1 MELGVTMRG
10 MNRGLYPQSPSA
22 TFAQDFAGGLA
33 VGQSVGN
40 TISGIGHQ
48 ARLKSISDAVNK
60 AGGDISAID
69 SSLYSDPEGMVALGG
84 FLDQYTTT
92 QEGLLKAKDAHSK
105 VAEQQ
110 FQTLSNGLQYLE
122 QNQGNPQALT
132 AGIEQLSRHLNL
144 PYNVKFNPER
154 NAFDVLYQDRTG
166 EKQTGQSMTSQEVVA
181 SLKELVQHS
190 DKFHSLY
197 AQNAL
202 SIMAGNNAYKQDP
215 SKWFYAQ
222 GDDGQAITLIPQKQ
236 PRPEGGIELGYL
248 ILEKG
253 QPARFATMKELS
265 PTYGITPQTW
275 EQHYKNQQLDNDRAR
290 LGYEG
295 QRVSQGWAAHNLNR
309 ERFEYEKGDGLIPGM
324 PGINRKGLKKTMDAD
339 FNQWMAAAGY
349 AVKNGAFYKPEYNKD
364 GSIAVDDEG
373 KPKLRAMSPA
383 EVGEA
388 RAEHQQDFVKRYTG
402 QSAPGQGGDVGNII
416 LSRGLEYKGG
426 KPSVPPAGNGGNIPS
441 QGKTSTEQPAR
452 LGGGMFGDPA
462 VPTKDGLIEPGN
474 IDLNNRPVVHNP
486 DGSFSTVRTISVGL
500 DGKEYLI
507 PTVSDDGKIL
517 TEREAIDLFKKSGK
531 HFGVFV
537 SPDAAT
543 RYAKKL
549 HEDQEKQYAP
559 KARLGGAMPDVAG
572 SAPANSSPPVRSA
585 SAHTQGKD
593 QIRPPKGSVWE
604 RMPDKYEAY
613 TKIFGKRPDK
623 VKPALAVKELDA
635 ELERLAEEK
644 LREGMDRPNWW
655 ETDLRGL
662 GSEGALKPAIEKT
675 KQFIMDEILTSKGY
689 YSSQH

>member
-1 MELGVTMRG
+1 MRG

-222 GDDGQAITLIPQKQ
+222 GDDGRAITLIPQKQ

-265 PTYGITPQTW
+265 STYGITPQTW
-275 EQHYKNQQLDNDRAR
+275 EQHYKNQQLDNDKVR

-295 QRVSQGWAAHNLNR
+295 QRVSQGWAAHNLSR

-416 LSRGLEYKGG
+416 LSR
-426 KPSVPPAGNGGNIPS
+426 V
-441 QGKTSTEQPAR
+441 
-452 LGGGMFGDPA
+452 
-462 VPTKDGLIEPGN
+462 
-474 IDLNNRPVVHNP
+474 
-486 DGSFSTVRTISVGL
+486 
-500 DGKEYLI
+500 
-507 PTVSDDGKIL
+507 
-517 TEREAIDLFKKSGK
+517 
-531 HFGVFV
+531 
-537 SPDAAT
+537 
-543 RYAKKL
+543 
-549 HEDQEKQYAP
+549 
-559 KARLGGAMPDVAG
+559 
-572 SAPANSSPPVRSA
+572 
-585 SAHTQGKD
+585 
-593 QIRPPKGSVWE
+593 
-604 RMPDKYEAY
+604 
-613 TKIFGKRPDK
+613 
-623 VKPALAVKELDA
+623 
-635 ELERLAEEK
+635 
-644 LREGMDRPNWW
+644 
-655 ETDLRGL
+655 
-662 GSEGALKPAIEKT
+662 
-675 KQFIMDEILTSKGY
+675 
-689 YSSQH
+689 

>member
-154 NAFDVLYQDRTG
+154 NAFDVLYQERTG

-222 GDDGQAITLIPQKQ
+222 GDDGRAITLIPQKQ

-265 PTYGITPQTW
+265 STYGITPQTW
-275 EQHYKNQQLDNDRAR
+275 EQHYKNQQLDNDKVR

-295 QRVSQGWAAHNLNR
+295 QRVSQGWATHNLNR

-324 PGINRKGLKKTMDAD
+324 PGINRKGFKKTMDAD

-349 AVKNGAFYKPEYNKD
+349 AEKNGVFYKPEYNKD

-452 LGGGMFGDPA
+452 LGGGMFG
-462 VPTKDGLIEPGN
+462 N
-474 IDLNNRPVVHNP
+474 
-486 DGSFSTVRTISVGL
+486 SVG
-500 DGKEYLI
+500 
-507 PTVSDDGKIL
+507 PTDKPQRA
-517 TEREAIDLFKKSGK
+517 E
-531 HFGVFV
+531 
-537 SPDAAT
+537 DA
-543 RYAKKL
+543 KL
-549 HEDQEKQYAP
+549 S
-559 KARLGGAMPDVAG
+559 GAMPGTA
-572 SAPANSSPPVRSA
+572 ASSS
-585 SAHTQGKD
+585 TQEKER
-593 QIRPPKGSVWE
+593 ILPPKGSVWE

-613 TKIFGKRPDK
+613 TKVFGKRPDK

-655 ETDLRGL
+655 EADLRGL
-662 GSEGALKPAIEKT
+662 GSEGALKPAIEKA

-689 YSSQH
+689 YSSQS

>member
-154 NAFDVLYQDRTG
+154 NAFDVLYQDRAG
-166 EKQTGQSMTSQEVVA
+166 EKQTGQSMTAQEVVA

-222 GDDGQAITLIPQKQ
+222 GDDGRAITLIPQKQ

-265 PTYGITPQTW
+265 STYGITPQTW
-275 EQHYKNQQLDNDRAR
+275 EQHYKNQQLDNDKVR

-295 QRVSQGWAAHNLNR
+295 QRVSQGWATHNLNR

-324 PGINRKGLKKTMDAD
+324 PGINRKGFKKTMDAD

-559 KARLGGAMPDVAG
+559 KARLSGAMPNVAG
-572 SAPANSSPPVRSA
+572 SANATMDLPVA
-585 SAHTQGKD
+585 PDEADIQKVG
-593 QIRPPKGSVWE
+593 
-604 RMPDKYEAY
+604 DKYYLILPGKHPIEIDKATAQELGRRQKTSVQRWIETGRSGTAPKLP
-613 TKIFGKRPDK
+613 TKHDTRFAQMTD
-623 VKPALAVKELDA
+623 
-635 ELERLAEEK
+635 EEK
-644 LREGMDRPNWW
+644 TIWRKTGRFPDR
-655 ETDLRGL
+655 LVQR
-662 GSEGALKPAIEKT
+662 
-675 KQFIMDEILTSKGY
+675 
-689 YSSQH
+689 

>member
-1 MELGVTMRG
+1 

-154 NAFDVLYQDRTG
+154 NAFDVLYQDRAG
-166 EKQTGQSMTSQEVVA
+166 EKQTGQSMTAQEVVA

-222 GDDGQAITLIPQKQ
+222 GDDGRAITLIPQKQ

-265 PTYGITPQTW
+265 STYGITPQTW
-275 EQHYKNQQLDNDRAR
+275 EQHYKNQQLDNDKVR

-295 QRVSQGWAAHNLNR
+295 QRVLQGWAEHNLNL
-309 ERFEYEKGDGLIPGM
+309 ERFKYEKGDELIPGM

-349 AVKNGAFYKPEYNKD
+349 AEKNGVFYKPEYNKD

-452 LGGGMFGDPA
+452 LGGGMFG
-462 VPTKDGLIEPGN
+462 N
-474 IDLNNRPVVHNP
+474 
-486 DGSFSTVRTISVGL
+486 SVG
-500 DGKEYLI
+500 
-507 PTVSDDGKIL
+507 PTDKPQRA
-517 TEREAIDLFKKSGK
+517 E
-531 HFGVFV
+531 
-537 SPDAAT
+537 DA
-543 RYAKKL
+543 KL
-549 HEDQEKQYAP
+549 S
-559 KARLGGAMPDVAG
+559 GAMPGTA
-572 SAPANSSPPVRSA
+572 ASSS
-585 SAHTQGKD
+585 TQEKER
-593 QIRPPKGSVWE
+593 ILPPKGSVWE

-613 TKIFGKRPDK
+613 TKVFGKRPDK

-655 ETDLRGL
+655 EADLRGL
-662 GSEGALKPAIEKT
+662 GSEGALKPAIEKA

-689 YSSQH
+689 YSSQS

>member
-222 GDDGQAITLIPQKQ
+222 GDDGRAITLIPQKQ

-265 PTYGITPQTW
+265 STYGITPQTW
-275 EQHYKNQQLDNDRAR
+275 EQHYKNQQLDNDKVR

-295 QRVSQGWAAHNLNR
+295 QRVSQGWAAHNLSR

-364 GSIAVDDEG
+364 GSIVVDAQEN
-373 KPKLRAMSPA
+373 PKLKAMSPA

-452 LGGGMFGDPA
+452 LGGGMFG
-462 VPTKDGLIEPGN
+462 N
-474 IDLNNRPVVHNP
+474 
-486 DGSFSTVRTISVGL
+486 SVG
-500 DGKEYLI
+500 
-507 PTVSDDGKIL
+507 PTDKPQRA
-517 TEREAIDLFKKSGK
+517 E
-531 HFGVFV
+531 
-537 SPDAAT
+537 DA
-543 RYAKKL
+543 KL
-549 HEDQEKQYAP
+549 S
-559 KARLGGAMPDVAG
+559 GAMPGTA
-572 SAPANSSPPVRSA
+572 ASSS
-585 SAHTQGKD
+585 TQEKER
-593 QIRPPKGSVWE
+593 ILPPKGSVWE

-613 TKIFGKRPDK
+613 TKVFGKRPDK

-655 ETDLRGL
+655 EADLRGL
-662 GSEGALKPAIEKT
+662 GSEGALKPAIEKA

-689 YSSQH
+689 YSSQS

>member
-1 MELGVTMRG
+1 MRG

-154 NAFDVLYQDRTG
+154 NAFDVLYQDRAG
-166 EKQTGQSMTSQEVVA
+166 EKQTGQSMTAQEVVA

-222 GDDGQAITLIPQKQ
+222 GDDGRAITLIPQKQ

-265 PTYGITPQTW
+265 STYGITPQTW
-275 EQHYKNQQLDNDRAR
+275 EQHYKNQQLDNDKVR

-295 QRVSQGWAAHNLNR
+295 QRVSQGWATHNLNR

-324 PGINRKGLKKTMDAD
+324 PGINRKGFKKTMDAD

-559 KARLGGAMPDVAG
+559 KARLSGAMPNVAG
-572 SAPANSSPPVRSA
+572 SANATMDLPVA
-585 SAHTQGKD
+585 PDEADIQKVG
-593 QIRPPKGSVWE
+593 
-604 RMPDKYEAY
+604 DKYYLILPGKHPIEIDKATAQELGRRQKTSVQRWIETGRSGTAPKLP
-613 TKIFGKRPDK
+613 TKHDTRFAQMTD
-623 VKPALAVKELDA
+623 
-635 ELERLAEEK
+635 EEK
-644 LREGMDRPNWW
+644 TIWRKTGRFPDR
-655 ETDLRGL
+655 LVQR
-662 GSEGALKPAIEKT
+662 
-675 KQFIMDEILTSKGY
+675 
-689 YSSQH
+689 

>member
-1 MELGVTMRG
+1 MRG

-154 NAFDVLYQDRTG
+154 NAFDVLYQERTG

-222 GDDGQAITLIPQKQ
+222 GDDGRAITLIPQKQ

-265 PTYGITPQTW
+265 STYGITPQTW
-275 EQHYKNQQLDNDRAR
+275 EQHYKNQQLDNDKVR

-295 QRVSQGWAAHNLNR
+295 QRVSQGWATHNLNR

-324 PGINRKGLKKTMDAD
+324 PGINRKGFKKTMDAD

-349 AVKNGAFYKPEYNKD
+349 AEKNGVFYKPEYNKD

-452 LGGGMFGDPA
+452 LGGGMFG
-462 VPTKDGLIEPGN
+462 N
-474 IDLNNRPVVHNP
+474 
-486 DGSFSTVRTISVGL
+486 SVG
-500 DGKEYLI
+500 
-507 PTVSDDGKIL
+507 PTDKPQRA
-517 TEREAIDLFKKSGK
+517 E
-531 HFGVFV
+531 
-537 SPDAAT
+537 DA
-543 RYAKKL
+543 KL
-549 HEDQEKQYAP
+549 S
-559 KARLGGAMPDVAG
+559 GAMPGTA
-572 SAPANSSPPVRSA
+572 ASSS
-585 SAHTQGKD
+585 TQEKER
-593 QIRPPKGSVWE
+593 ILPPKGSVWE

-613 TKIFGKRPDK
+613 TKVFGKRPDK

-655 ETDLRGL
+655 EADLRGL
-662 GSEGALKPAIEKT
+662 GSEGALKPAIEKA

-689 YSSQH
+689 YSSQS

>member
-1 MELGVTMRG
+1 MCIRD
-10 MNRGLYPQSPSA
+10 R
-22 TFAQDFAGGLA
+22 
-33 VGQSVGN
+33 
-40 TISGIGHQ
+40 
-48 ARLKSISDAVNK
+48 
-60 AGGDISAID
+60 
-69 SSLYSDPEGMVALGG
+69 
-84 FLDQYTTT
+84 YTTT

-222 GDDGQAITLIPQKQ
+222 GDDGRAITLIPQKQ

-265 PTYGITPQTW
+265 STYGITPQTW
-275 EQHYKNQQLDNDRAR
+275 EQHYKNQQLDNDKVR

-295 QRVSQGWAAHNLNR
+295 QRVSQGWATHNLNR

-324 PGINRKGLKKTMDAD
+324 PGINRKGFKKTMDAD

-349 AVKNGAFYKPEYNKD
+349 AEKNGVFYKPEYNKD

-452 LGGGMFGDPA
+452 LGGGMFG
-462 VPTKDGLIEPGN
+462 N
-474 IDLNNRPVVHNP
+474 
-486 DGSFSTVRTISVGL
+486 SVG
-500 DGKEYLI
+500 
-507 PTVSDDGKIL
+507 PTDKPQRA
-517 TEREAIDLFKKSGK
+517 E
-531 HFGVFV
+531 
-537 SPDAAT
+537 DA
-543 RYAKKL
+543 KL
-549 HEDQEKQYAP
+549 S
-559 KARLGGAMPDVAG
+559 GAMPGTA
-572 SAPANSSPPVRSA
+572 ASSS
-585 SAHTQGKD
+585 TQEKER
-593 QIRPPKGSVWE
+593 ILPPKGSVWE

-613 TKIFGKRPDK
+613 TKVFGKRPDK

-655 ETDLRGL
+655 EADLRGL
-662 GSEGALKPAIEKT
+662 GSEGALKPAIEKA

-689 YSSQH
+689 YSSQS

>member
-1 MELGVTMRG
+1 MRG

-222 GDDGQAITLIPQKQ
+222 GDDGRAITLIPQKQ

-265 PTYGITPQTW
+265 STYGITPQTW
-275 EQHYKNQQLDNDRAR
+275 EQHYKNQQLDNDKVR

-295 QRVSQGWAAHNLNR
+295 QRVSQGWATHNLNR

-324 PGINRKGLKKTMDAD
+324 PGINRKGFKKTMDAD

-349 AVKNGAFYKPEYNKD
+349 AEKNGVFYKPEYNKD

-426 KPSVPPAGNGGNIPS
+426 KPSVPPAGNGGSIPS

-559 KARLGGAMPDVAG
+559 KARLSGAMPNVAG
-572 SAPANSSPPVRSA
+572 SANATMDLPVA
-585 SAHTQGKD
+585 PDEADIQKVG
-593 QIRPPKGSVWE
+593 
-604 RMPDKYEAY
+604 DKYYLILPGKHPIEIDKATAQELGRRQKTSVQRWIETGRSGTAPKLP
-613 TKIFGKRPDK
+613 TKHDTRFAQMTD
-623 VKPALAVKELDA
+623 
-635 ELERLAEEK
+635 EEK
-644 LREGMDRPNWW
+644 TIWRKTGRFPDR
-655 ETDLRGL
+655 LVQR
-662 GSEGALKPAIEKT
+662 
-675 KQFIMDEILTSKGY
+675 
-689 YSSQH
+689 

>member
-222 GDDGQAITLIPQKQ
+222 GDDGRAITLIPQKQ

-265 PTYGITPQTW
+265 STYGITPQTW
-275 EQHYKNQQLDNDRAR
+275 EQHYKNQQLDNDKVR

-295 QRVSQGWAAHNLNR
+295 QRVSQGWAAHNLSR

-559 KARLGGAMPDVAG
+559 KARLSGAMPNVAG
-572 SAPANSSPPVRSA
+572 SANATMDLPVA
-585 SAHTQGKD
+585 PDEADIQKVG
-593 QIRPPKGSVWE
+593 
-604 RMPDKYEAY
+604 DKYYLILPGKHPIEIDKATAQELGRRQKTSVQRWIETGRSGTAPKLP
-613 TKIFGKRPDK
+613 TKHDTRFAQMTD
-623 VKPALAVKELDA
+623 
-635 ELERLAEEK
+635 EEK
-644 LREGMDRPNWW
+644 TIWRKTGRFPDR
-655 ETDLRGL
+655 LVQR
-662 GSEGALKPAIEKT
+662 
-675 KQFIMDEILTSKGY
+675 
-689 YSSQH
+689 

>member
-265 PTYGITPQTW
+265 STYGITPQTW

-295 QRVSQGWAAHNLNR
+295 QRVSQGWAAHNLSR

-531 HFGVFV
+531 HLGVFV

-559 KARLGGAMPDVAG
+559 KARLSGAMPNVAG
-572 SAPANSSPPVRSA
+572 SANATMDLPVA
-585 SAHTQGKD
+585 PDEADIQKVG
-593 QIRPPKGSVWE
+593 
-604 RMPDKYEAY
+604 DKYYLILPGKHPIEIDKATAQELGRRQKTSVQRWIETGRSGTAPKLP
-613 TKIFGKRPDK
+613 TKHDTRFAQMTD
-623 VKPALAVKELDA
+623 
-635 ELERLAEEK
+635 EEK
-644 LREGMDRPNWW
+644 TIWRKTGRFPDR
-655 ETDLRGL
+655 LVQR
-662 GSEGALKPAIEKT
+662 
-675 KQFIMDEILTSKGY
+675 
-689 YSSQH
+689 

>member
-1 MELGVTMRG
+1 MGRG
-10 MNRGLYPQSPSA
+10 GYASLAGAAPINSFG
-22 TFAQDFAGGLA
+22 QDFLGGAAAGEKMRQVVGDIQINDRLKQIGDAVTQAGGSIDGIDPTLFSDPVGLRALGEYTTQYNSSQEGLQKAWKNHDQAIMRMFETTTYAPQAFKQSGDPSILDQASDKLGLPYQTQYNPETKRHEVMYAGRFGPEATGQSFTSEELSNLYGGLA
-33 VGQSVGN
+33 KDPKRFSQIAFQYSLATMRQN
-40 TISGIGHQ
+40 EDY
-48 ARLKSISDAVNK
+48 LK
-60 AGGDISAID
+60 
-69 SSLYSDPEGMVALGG
+69 
-84 FLDQYTTT
+84 
-92 QEGLLKAKDAHSK
+92 
-105 VAEQQ
+105 
-110 FQTLSNGLQYLE
+110 
-122 QNQGNPQALT
+122 
-132 AGIEQLSRHLNL
+132 
-144 PYNVKFNPER
+144 
-154 NAFDVLYQDRTG
+154 
-166 EKQTGQSMTSQEVVA
+166 
-181 SLKELVQHS
+181 
-190 DKFHSLY
+190 
-197 AQNAL
+197 
-202 SIMAGNNAYKQDP
+202 DP
-215 SKWFYAQ
+215 SKWLY
-222 GDDGQAITLIPQKQ
+222 DNDGKTVFVPRKMMTANGFRSGYIVTDTANKTSKFMTNEELQQAGVFPKDLQTMKGLFDM
-236 PRPEGGIELGYL
+236 
-248 ILEKG
+248 EKG
-253 QPARFATMKELS
+253 RADMA
-265 PTYGITPQTW
+265 
-275 EQHYKNQQLDNDRAR
+275 NDKVR

-295 QRVSQGWAAHNLNR
+295 QRVSQGWATHNLNR

-324 PGINRKGLKKTMDAD
+324 PGINRKGFKKTMDAD

-559 KARLGGAMPDVAG
+559 KARLSGAMPNVAG
-572 SAPANSSPPVRSA
+572 SANATMDLPVA
-585 SAHTQGKD
+585 PDEADIQKVG
-593 QIRPPKGSVWE
+593 
-604 RMPDKYEAY
+604 DKYYLILPGKHPIEIDKATAQELGRRQKTSVQRWIETGRSGTAPKLP
-613 TKIFGKRPDK
+613 TKHDTRFAQMTD
-623 VKPALAVKELDA
+623 
-635 ELERLAEEK
+635 EEK
-644 LREGMDRPNWW
+644 TIWRKTGRFPDR
-655 ETDLRGL
+655 LVQR
-662 GSEGALKPAIEKT
+662 
-675 KQFIMDEILTSKGY
+675 
-689 YSSQH
+689 

>member
-265 PTYGITPQTW
+265 STYGITPQTW

-295 QRVSQGWAAHNLNR
+295 QRVSQGWAAHNLSR

-559 KARLGGAMPDVAG
+559 KARLSGAMPNVAG
-572 SAPANSSPPVRSA
+572 SANATMDLPVA
-585 SAHTQGKD
+585 PDEADIQKVG
-593 QIRPPKGSVWE
+593 
-604 RMPDKYEAY
+604 DKYYLILPGKHPIEIDKATAQELGRRQKTSVQRWIETGRSGTAPKLP
-613 TKIFGKRPDK
+613 TKHDTRFAQMTD
-623 VKPALAVKELDA
+623 
-635 ELERLAEEK
+635 EEK
-644 LREGMDRPNWW
+644 TIWRKTGRFPDR
-655 ETDLRGL
+655 LVQR
-662 GSEGALKPAIEKT
+662 
-675 KQFIMDEILTSKGY
+675 
-689 YSSQH
+689 

>member
-154 NAFDVLYQDRTG
+154 NAFDVLYQDQTG

-265 PTYGITPQTW
+265 STYGITPQTW

-402 QSAPGQGGDVGNII
+402 QSVPGQGGDVGNII

-426 KPSVPPAGNGGNIPS
+426 KPSVPLAGNGGNIPS

-474 IDLNNRPVVHNP
+474 IDLDNRPVVHNS
-486 DGSFSTVRTISVGL
+486 DGSFSTVKTISVGL
-500 DGKEYLI
+500 GGKEYLI

-572 SAPANSSPPVRSA
+572 SANATRDLPVA
-585 SAHTQGKD
+585 SDEADIQKVG
-593 QIRPPKGSVWE
+593 
-604 RMPDKYEAY
+604 DKYYLILSGKHPIEIDKATAQELGRRQKNSVQRWIETARSGTAPKLP
-613 TKIFGKRPDK
+613 TKHDTRFAQMTD
-623 VKPALAVKELDA
+623 
-635 ELERLAEEK
+635 EEK
-644 LREGMDRPNWW
+644 TIWRKTGRFPDR
-655 ETDLRGL
+655 LVQR
-662 GSEGALKPAIEKT
+662 
-675 KQFIMDEILTSKGY
+675 
-689 YSSQH
+689 

>member
-1 MELGVTMRG
+1 

-222 GDDGQAITLIPQKQ
+222 GDDGRAITLIPQKQ

-265 PTYGITPQTW
+265 STYGITPQTW
-275 EQHYKNQQLDNDRAR
+275 EQHYKNQQLDNDKVR

-295 QRVSQGWAAHNLNR
+295 QRVSQGWATHNLNR

-324 PGINRKGLKKTMDAD
+324 PGINRKGFKKTMDAD

-349 AVKNGAFYKPEYNKD
+349 AEKNGVFYKPEYNKD

-426 KPSVPPAGNGGNIPS
+426 KPSVPPAGNGGSIPS

-531 HFGVFV
+531 HVGVFV

-559 KARLGGAMPDVAG
+559 KARLSGAMPNVAG
-572 SAPANSSPPVRSA
+572 SANATMDLPVA
-585 SAHTQGKD
+585 PDEADIQKVG
-593 QIRPPKGSVWE
+593 
-604 RMPDKYEAY
+604 DKYYLILPGKHPIEIDKATAQELGRRQKTSVQRWIETGRSGTAPKLP
-613 TKIFGKRPDK
+613 TKHDTRFAQMTD
-623 VKPALAVKELDA
+623 
-635 ELERLAEEK
+635 EEK
-644 LREGMDRPNWW
+644 TIWRKTGRFPDR
-655 ETDLRGL
+655 LVQR
-662 GSEGALKPAIEKT
+662 
-675 KQFIMDEILTSKGY
+675 
-689 YSSQH
+689 

>member
-1 MELGVTMRG
+1 

-265 PTYGITPQTW
+265 STYGITPQTW

-295 QRVSQGWAAHNLNR
+295 QRVSQGWAAHNLSR

-559 KARLGGAMPDVAG
+559 KARLSGAMPNVAG
-572 SAPANSSPPVRSA
+572 SANATMDLPVA
-585 SAHTQGKD
+585 PDEADIQKVG
-593 QIRPPKGSVWE
+593 
-604 RMPDKYEAY
+604 DKYYLILPGKHPIEIDKATAQELGRRQKTSVQRWIETGRSGTAPKLP
-613 TKIFGKRPDK
+613 TKHDTRFAQMTD
-623 VKPALAVKELDA
+623 
-635 ELERLAEEK
+635 EEK
-644 LREGMDRPNWW
+644 TIWRKTGRFPDR
-655 ETDLRGL
+655 LVQR
-662 GSEGALKPAIEKT
+662 
-675 KQFIMDEILTSKGY
+675 
-689 YSSQH
+689 

>member
-1 MELGVTMRG
+1 

-154 NAFDVLYQDRTG
+154 NAFDVLYQERTG

-222 GDDGQAITLIPQKQ
+222 GDDGRAITLIPQKQ

-265 PTYGITPQTW
+265 STYGITPQTW
-275 EQHYKNQQLDNDRAR
+275 EQHYKNQQLDNDKVR

-295 QRVSQGWAAHNLNR
+295 QRVSQGWATHNLNR

-324 PGINRKGLKKTMDAD
+324 PGINRKGFKKTMDAD

-349 AVKNGAFYKPEYNKD
+349 AEKNGVFYKPEYNKD

-452 LGGGMFGDPA
+452 LGGGMFG
-462 VPTKDGLIEPGN
+462 N
-474 IDLNNRPVVHNP
+474 
-486 DGSFSTVRTISVGL
+486 SVG
-500 DGKEYLI
+500 
-507 PTVSDDGKIL
+507 PTDKPQRA
-517 TEREAIDLFKKSGK
+517 E
-531 HFGVFV
+531 
-537 SPDAAT
+537 DA
-543 RYAKKL
+543 KL
-549 HEDQEKQYAP
+549 S
-559 KARLGGAMPDVAG
+559 GAMPGTA
-572 SAPANSSPPVRSA
+572 ASSS
-585 SAHTQGKD
+585 TQEKER
-593 QIRPPKGSVWE
+593 ILPPKGSVWE

-613 TKIFGKRPDK
+613 TKVFGKRPDK

-655 ETDLRGL
+655 EADLRGL
-662 GSEGALKPAIEKT
+662 GSEGALKPAIEKA

-689 YSSQH
+689 YSSQS

>member
-1 MELGVTMRG
+1 MRG

-154 NAFDVLYQDRTG
+154 NAFDVLYQDRAG
-166 EKQTGQSMTSQEVVA
+166 EKQTGQSMTAQEVVA

-222 GDDGQAITLIPQKQ
+222 GDDGRAITLIPQKQ
-236 PRPEGGIELGYL
+236 PRPEGGIELGYF

-265 PTYGITPQTW
+265 STYGITPQTW
-275 EQHYKNQQLDNDRAR
+275 EQHYKNQQLDNDKVR

-295 QRVSQGWAAHNLNR
+295 QRVSQGWATHNLNR

-324 PGINRKGLKKTMDAD
+324 PGINRKGFKKTMDAD

-559 KARLGGAMPDVAG
+559 KARLSGAMPNVAG
-572 SAPANSSPPVRSA
+572 SANATMDLPVA
-585 SAHTQGKD
+585 PDEADIQKVG
-593 QIRPPKGSVWE
+593 
-604 RMPDKYEAY
+604 DKYYLILPGKHPIEIDKATAQELGRRQKTSVQRWIETGRSGTAPKLP
-613 TKIFGKRPDK
+613 TKHDTRFAQMTD
-623 VKPALAVKELDA
+623 
-635 ELERLAEEK
+635 EEK
-644 LREGMDRPNWW
+644 TIWRKTGRFPDR
-655 ETDLRGL
+655 LVQR
-662 GSEGALKPAIEKT
+662 
-675 KQFIMDEILTSKGY
+675 
-689 YSSQH
+689 

>member
-222 GDDGQAITLIPQKQ
+222 GDDGRAITLIPQKQ

-265 PTYGITPQTW
+265 STYGITPQTW
-275 EQHYKNQQLDNDRAR
+275 EQHYKNQQLDNDKVR

-295 QRVSQGWAAHNLNR
+295 QRVSQGWATHNLNR

-324 PGINRKGLKKTMDAD
+324 PGINRKGFKKTMDAD

-349 AVKNGAFYKPEYNKD
+349 AEKNGVFYKPEYNKD

-426 KPSVPPAGNGGNIPS
+426 KPSVPPAGNGGSIPS

-559 KARLGGAMPDVAG
+559 KARLSGAMPNVAG
-572 SAPANSSPPVRSA
+572 SANATMDLPVA
-585 SAHTQGKD
+585 PDEADIQKVG
-593 QIRPPKGSVWE
+593 
-604 RMPDKYEAY
+604 DKYYLILPGKHPIEIDKATAQELGRRQKTSVQRWIETGRSGTAPKLP
-613 TKIFGKRPDK
+613 TKHDTRFAQMTD
-623 VKPALAVKELDA
+623 
-635 ELERLAEEK
+635 EEK
-644 LREGMDRPNWW
+644 TIWRKTGRFPDR
-655 ETDLRGL
+655 LVQR
-662 GSEGALKPAIEKT
+662 
-675 KQFIMDEILTSKGY
+675 
-689 YSSQH
+689 

>member
-1 MELGVTMRG
+1 

-265 PTYGITPQTW
+265 STYGITPQTW

-295 QRVSQGWAAHNLNR
+295 QRVSQGWAAHNLSR

-324 PGINRKGLKKTMDAD
+324 PGISRKDLKKTMDAD

-349 AVKNGAFYKPEYNKD
+349 AVKNGVFYKPEYNKD
-364 GSIAVDDEG
+364 GSIVVDAQEN
-373 KPKLRAMSPA
+373 PKLKALSPA

-402 QSAPGQGGDVGNII
+402 QSAPGQGGDVGNIL

-426 KPSVPPAGNGGNIPS
+426 KTPVPPAGNGGNIPS

-452 LGGGMFGDPA
+452 LGGGMFG
-462 VPTKDGLIEPGN
+462 N
-474 IDLNNRPVVHNP
+474 
-486 DGSFSTVRTISVGL
+486 SVG
-500 DGKEYLI
+500 
-507 PTVSDDGKIL
+507 PTDKPQRA
-517 TEREAIDLFKKSGK
+517 E
-531 HFGVFV
+531 
-537 SPDAAT
+537 DA
-543 RYAKKL
+543 KL
-549 HEDQEKQYAP
+549 S
-559 KARLGGAMPDVAG
+559 GAMPGTA
-572 SAPANSSPPVRSA
+572 ASSS
-585 SAHTQGKD
+585 TQEKER
-593 QIRPPKGSVWE
+593 ILPPKGSVWE

-613 TKIFGKRPDK
+613 TKVFGKRPDK

-655 ETDLRGL
+655 EADLRGL
-662 GSEGALKPAIEKT
+662 GSEGALKPAIEKA

-689 YSSQH
+689 YSSQS

>member
-1 MELGVTMRG
+1 MRG

>member
-1 MELGVTMRG
+1 

-222 GDDGQAITLIPQKQ
+222 GDDGRAITLIPQKQ

-265 PTYGITPQTW
+265 STYGITPQTW
-275 EQHYKNQQLDNDRAR
+275 EQHYKNQQLDNDKVR

-295 QRVSQGWAAHNLNR
+295 QRVSQGWATHNLNR

-324 PGINRKGLKKTMDAD
+324 PGINRKGFKKTMDAD

-349 AVKNGAFYKPEYNKD
+349 AEKNGVFYKPEYNKD

-452 LGGGMFGDPA
+452 LGGGMFG
-462 VPTKDGLIEPGN
+462 N
-474 IDLNNRPVVHNP
+474 
-486 DGSFSTVRTISVGL
+486 SVG
-500 DGKEYLI
+500 
-507 PTVSDDGKIL
+507 PTDKPQRA
-517 TEREAIDLFKKSGK
+517 E
-531 HFGVFV
+531 
-537 SPDAAT
+537 DA
-543 RYAKKL
+543 KL
-549 HEDQEKQYAP
+549 S
-559 KARLGGAMPDVAG
+559 GAMPGTA
-572 SAPANSSPPVRSA
+572 ASSSTQEKVR
-585 SAHTQGKD
+585 
-593 QIRPPKGSVWE
+593 ILPPKGSVWE

-613 TKIFGKRPDK
+613 TKVFGKRPDK

-655 ETDLRGL
+655 EADLRGL
-662 GSEGALKPAIEKT
+662 GSEGALKPAIEKA

-689 YSSQH
+689 YSSQS

>member
-1 MELGVTMRG
+1 MRG

-222 GDDGQAITLIPQKQ
+222 GDDGRAITLIPQKQ

-265 PTYGITPQTW
+265 STYGITPQTW
-275 EQHYKNQQLDNDRAR
+275 EQHYKNQQLDNDKVR

-295 QRVSQGWAAHNLNR
+295 QRVSQGWATHNLNR

-324 PGINRKGLKKTMDAD
+324 PGINRKGFKKTMDAD

-349 AVKNGAFYKPEYNKD
+349 AEKNGVFYKPEYNKD

-426 KPSVPPAGNGGNIPS
+426 KPSVPPAGNGGSIPS

-559 KARLGGAMPDVAG
+559 KARLSGAMPNVAG
-572 SAPANSSPPVRSA
+572 SANATMDLPVA
-585 SAHTQGKD
+585 PDEADIQKVG
-593 QIRPPKGSVWE
+593 
-604 RMPDKYEAY
+604 DKYYLILPGKHPIEIDKATAQELGRRQKTSVQRWIETGRSGTAPKLP
-613 TKIFGKRPDK
+613 TKHDTRFAQMTD
-623 VKPALAVKELDA
+623 
-635 ELERLAEEK
+635 EEK
-644 LREGMDRPNWW
+644 TMWRKTGRFPDR
-655 ETDLRGL
+655 LVQR
-662 GSEGALKPAIEKT
+662 
-675 KQFIMDEILTSKGY
+675 
-689 YSSQH
+689 